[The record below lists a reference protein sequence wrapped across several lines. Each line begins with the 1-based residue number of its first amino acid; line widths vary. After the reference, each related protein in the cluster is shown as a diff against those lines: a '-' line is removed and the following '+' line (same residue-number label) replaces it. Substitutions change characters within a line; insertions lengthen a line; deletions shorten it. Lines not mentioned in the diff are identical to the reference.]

1 MNSFKIDQKSRLDQA
16 NAKISQLTND
26 MDTMKSKIESILY
39 HPGDSGIVAQNN
51 QPVYFNFGLKS
62 HIRSGTGII
71 KFDADRGSR
80 LWFGLY
86 LGNRK
91 IRNQVKYR
99 NSWKIGFERT
109 HLANAKFNGQ

>member
-1 MNSFKIDQKSRLDQA
+1 MNSFKIDQKSRLNQA

-26 MDTMKSKIESILY
+26 METLKSKIESILY
-39 HPGDSGIVAQNN
+39 RPGDSGIVAQNN

-80 LWFGLY
+80 LRFGLY
-86 LGNRK
+86 LGTTRSG
-91 IRNQVKYR
+91 I
-99 NSWKIGFERT
+99 E
-109 HLANAKFNGQ
+109 